1 MASSEKNTKGIINWI
16 DYRLPVISFLK
27 HSAVD
32 YPTPRNLNYWW
43 NFGSLAG
50 FFLLVQIITGII
62 LSMHYTA
69 HVDHAF
75 DSIEHIMRNVNHGWL
90 IRYIHMNG
98 ASFFFIVVYI
108 HIFRGLYY
116 GSYKAPRELLWWL
129 GIIILLL
136 MMATAFMGYVLPCLL
151 YTSPSPR
158 DRSSSRMP
166 SSA

>member
-1 MASSEKNTKGIINWI
+1 MANTKKNTIGIINWI

-75 DSIEHIMRNVNHGWL
+75 GSIEHIMRNVNHGWL
-90 IRYIHMNG
+90 IR
-98 ASFFFIVVYI
+98 
-108 HIFRGLYY
+108 
-116 GSYKAPRELLWWL
+116 
-129 GIIILLL
+129 
-136 MMATAFMGYVLPCLL
+136 
-151 YTSPSPR
+151 
-158 DRSSSRMP
+158 
-166 SSA
+166 

>member
-1 MASSEKNTKGIINWI
+1 MSSNSNNNNSKGVLDWI
-16 DYRLPVISFLK
+16 DYRLPIVSFFK

-32 YPTPRNLNYWW
+32 YPTPKNLNYWW

-75 DSIEHIMRNVNHGWL
+75 ASIEHIMRNVNHGWL

-98 ASFFFIVVYI
+98 ASF
-108 HIFRGLYY
+108 
-116 GSYKAPRELLWWL
+116 SLL
-129 GIIILLL
+129 
-136 MMATAFMGYVLPCLL
+136 
-151 YTSPSPR
+151 
-158 DRSSSRMP
+158 
-166 SSA
+166 